1 MLRPQDHRPPD
12 AARSSGRDTGL
23 RPPGGPAPPSAGP
36 PGPGG
41 RPGQPGPPDRS
52 WQPEQPG
59 EQVHARDAAE
69 VFRTLDSSPRGLT
82 SATARA
88 RLLERGPNEL
98 PAARGPALWR
108 QLAGQFTDLFAVVL
122 MVASA
127 ITFLAYAL
135 QDPREPGTL
144 QLAVA
149 ILCVVVL
156 NAVIGFTQEYSAERT
171 AQTLQAMV
179 PHRCRVLRDAA
190 PTEVPVR
197 ELVPGDVVALEAGDT
212 VSADCRVVEAHELT
226 VSTAAITGE
235 SEPVPR
241 TAEPDTAEVGLRARN
256 CLFMGTDVITGA
268 ARAVVF
274 ATGQATEFGRI
285 FSLTAAAPRQKTPL
299 QRQVASMARRVA
311 GIALGVGAA
320 LFAVRLPTGQGLVP
334 SFVFALGVMVALVP
348 EGLPATLSVSLALGV
363 RRMARHHALV
373 KKLLAVEALGST
385 TVVCTDKTGTLTQ
398 AEMTVIRVWAWDRL
412 HTVTG
417 VGYEPSGEVSDP
429 AEVRE
434 VLRSAAMCCDARL
447 VPPEDGGRWRILG
460 DTTEGALLV
469 VAAKAG
475 LDPAVEEAAAPRIAE
490 HPFDSVRKLMS
501 TVHDGGGTRRVVR
514 VKGAPS
520 EVLDRCTRLDRG
532 GTPTALTGAER
543 TRIAAEADELA
554 AQGLRVLAVA
564 ARDTTGPAGDRDAD
578 ESDLTLLGLIGMQD
592 PPRPEVHEAVEACHR
607 AGIRIVMVTGDHPLT
622 AEAVARRVGIVRSA
636 APTVVTGAQLDALD
650 DAALDR
656 LLAGGGELLLCRVS
670 PEHKMRVVTGFQRR
684 GEVVAVTG
692 DGANDAPALKHADI
706 GVAMGASGT
715 DVAREAAEMVLLD
728 DSFGSIAVAVRLG
741 RSVYQNIRK
750 FLVYLFSHNIGE
762 LAPILAATFAGFPLV
777 PITAVQVL
785 AIDLGSDVLPALALG
800 AEPPET
806 DVMDQPPRPRAERL
820 FSRSVVRR
828 ILFLGGIQ
836 AIGVCAVFF
845 WHINASGIPYADF
858 TAGNP
863 VYREAITM
871 VQAGIVVSQFFNA
884 LAVRTE
890 RESVFRAGVFGNPWL
905 IAAGCFGLALMAAIS
920 YLPPL
925 QSVFH
930 TAPLTAGD
938 WALLTVVGVL
948 PLAADE
954 VRKAWLRH
962 CAATRPEGGR
972 R

>member
-1 MLRPQDHRPPD
+1 MKVLRPSRQGGDRAPD
-12 AARSSGRDTGL
+12 TARASTT
-23 RPPGGPAPPSAGP
+23 PPSSS
-36 PGPGG
+36 PGIS
-41 RPGQPGPPDRS
+41 GQPV
-52 WQPEQPG
+52 Q
-59 EQVHARDAAE
+59 ARGVAD
-69 VFRTLDSSPRGLT
+69 VFGALESSPRGLS
-82 SATARA
+82 SATARV
-88 RLLERGPNEL
+88 RCQEQGPNEL
-98 PAARGPALWR
+98 PPTRGPAVWR
-108 QLAGQFTDLFAVVL
+108 RLAAQFTDLFAIVL

-127 ITFLAYAL
+127 ITFIAYAI
-135 QDPREPGTL
+135 QQPRETGTL

-156 NAVIGFTQEYSAERT
+156 NASIGFAQEYSAERT

-179 PHRCRVLRDAA
+179 PHRCRAVRDAA
-190 PTEVPVR
+190 PVELPVR
-197 ELVPGDVVALEAGDT
+197 ELVPGDLMVLEAGDT
-212 VSADCRVVEAHELT
+212 VPADCRVVEAHDLT
-226 VSTAAITGE
+226 VSNAAITGE
-235 SEPVPR
+235 SEPVHR
-241 TAEPDTAEVGLRARN
+241 TAEPDEAEEVLRARN
-256 CLFMGTDVITGA
+256 CLFMGTDVITGT

-285 FSLTAAAPRQKTPL
+285 FRLTAAAPRQKTPL

-311 GIALGVGAA
+311 GTALAVGAL
-320 LFAVRLPTGQGLVP
+320 LFVVRLPTGQGLVA

-363 RRMARHHALV
+363 RRMARHRALV

-398 AEMTVIRVWAWDRL
+398 AEMTVVRVWAWDRE

-417 VGYEPSGEVSDP
+417 VGYEPKGEVSEP
-429 AEVRE
+429 GPVRAM
-434 VLRSAAMCCDARL
+434 LRSAALCCDARL
-447 VPPEDGGRWRILG
+447 VPPDDAGRWRVLG

-475 LDPAVEEAAAPRIAE
+475 LDTAAEEAATPRIAE

-501 TVHDGGGTRRVVR
+501 TVHDEGGARRVR

-532 GTPTALTGAER
+532 GTAGALTDEER
-543 TRIAAEADELA
+543 KRIAAEADALA
-554 AQGLRVLAVA
+554 AGGLRVLAVA
-564 ARDTTGPAGDRDAD
+564 AGEATGSSQDRDAD
-578 ESDLTLLGLIGMQD
+578 ESDLTLLGLVGMQD
-592 PPRPEVHEAVEACHR
+592 PPRPEVHDAVESCHR

-636 APTVVTGAQLDALD
+636 APTVVTGAALDAVDEGALD
-650 DAALDR
+650 D
-656 LLAGGGELLLCRVS
+656 LLAAGGELLLCRVS
-670 PEHKMRVVTGFQRR
+670 PEHKMRVVTAFQRR

-762 LAPILAATFAGFPLV
+762 LVPILAATFAGFPLV

-800 AEPPET
+800 AEPPEA
-806 DVMDQPPRPRAERL
+806 DVMDRPPRPRHERL
-820 FSRSVVRR
+820 FSRTVVRR

-845 WHINASGIPYADF
+845 WRIHASGIPYADF

-890 RESVFRAGVFGNPWL
+890 RESVFTAGVFGNPWL
-905 IAAGCFGLALMAAIS
+905 IAAGFFGLALMAAIS
-920 YLPPL
+920 YVPAL

-930 TAPLTAGD
+930 TAPLTGGD
-938 WALLTVVGVL
+938 WALLTAVGVL

-954 VRKAWLRH
+954 ARKAWLRRH
-962 CAATRPEGGR
+962 TAGPKGEVR
-972 R
+972 